1 MPSKIHSK
9 RKFGSE
15 TYTMEMVSP
24 QEARE
29 VYGLSN
35 ACYTFHYN
43 NSSVA
48 ESGRMFEKCNIPTRT
63 IAGVLH
69 PLFNMTGL
77 IQILPNGYVLTPSG
91 KCRDRKNVYVVVF
104 CRLGGQ
110 NNPDNLKKLANTLA
124 IPYSGGYG
132 YKTVREAI
140 DHARRHM
147 INHFYAIR
155 GVHGEG
161 MATDMSLA
169 HFTLKPYVRKE
180 LEAAVAQV
188 DAALATSPVALDKY
202 KAAAQ
207 RLQMDCDALTAI
219 HNASKP
225 FATQVPAL
233 VPCTNTLL
241 SKSASAAVDKASVAI
256 LSKESMSGDA
266 NAVLPNATYED
277 LKKLAFDIY
286 TSECQ
291 CIIDEADSQIDAIKH
306 RRDSKLHQE
315 SVKKDEVVNLVC
327 DRSRTVAAR
336 LRSLNDAYWGYV
348 IEIHGKRLDVY
359 A

>member
-9 RKFGSE
+9 RRIGSE
-15 TYTMEMVSP
+15 TYTTEMVSRY
-24 QEARE
+24 QARE

-35 ACYTFHYN
+35 ICYTFHYIN
-43 NSSVA
+43 NSLADSA
-48 ESGRMFEKCNIPTRT
+48 LQLEKCNMSTARNVNGTLPHF
-63 IAGVLH
+63 V
-69 PLFNMTGL
+69 MSGL
-77 IQILPNGYVLTPSG
+77 IQVLPNGYVMTPRGTS
-91 KCRDRKNVYVVVF
+91 KDCKNVYVVVF
-104 CRLGGQ
+104 CRMGGL
-110 NNPDNLKKLANTLA
+110 NSPTNSTLATTLA

-132 YKTVREAI
+132 YKTIREAI

-147 INHFYAIR
+147 INHYYAIR

-161 MATDMSLA
+161 MASDMSLA
-169 HFTLKPYVRKE
+169 HFMMKPYVRKE
-180 LEAAVAQV
+180 LVAAVAQV
-188 DAALATSPVALDKY
+188 DAALATTPVDLEKF

-207 RLQMDCDALTAI
+207 RLQMYCDALTAI

-225 FATQVPAL
+225 FATQVSAL
-233 VPCTNTLL
+233 VPCTNTI
-241 SKSASAAVDKASVAI
+241 AI

-266 NAVLPNATYED
+266 NAVLPDATWED
-277 LKKLAFDIY
+277 LKRLAFDIY

-315 SVKKDEVVNLVC
+315 AVKKDEVVNLVC

-336 LRSLNDAYWGYV
+336 LRSLNDAYWGYA
-348 IEIHGKRLDVY
+348 IEIHGKKLDVY